1 MSRIIFNNQKE
12 EENTF
17 LQKRQFED
25 YSLAEQYV
33 QALKVRGFKTAF
45 IKPELGKIYVYY
57 KRF

>member
-1 MSRIIFNNQKE
+1 MSKIIFNNQK

-25 YSLAEQYV
+25 YTLAEQYV
-33 QALKVRGFKTAF
+33 TDLKVRGFKTAF
-45 IKPELGKIYVYY
+45 IKTELGKIYVYY

>member
-17 LQKRQFED
+17 LQKRHFED
-25 YSLAEQYV
+25 YTLAEQYITS
-33 QALKVRGFKTAF
+33 LKVRGFKTAF
-45 IKPELGKIYVYY
+45 IKTELGKIYVYY